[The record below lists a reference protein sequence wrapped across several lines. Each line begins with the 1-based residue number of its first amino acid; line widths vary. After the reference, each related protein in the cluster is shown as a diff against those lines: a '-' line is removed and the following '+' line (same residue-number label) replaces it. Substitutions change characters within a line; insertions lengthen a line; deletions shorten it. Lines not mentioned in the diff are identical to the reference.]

1 MVHYL
6 RLPSHTV
13 VLTTIIGDVVYL
25 NVLGQSIVV
34 LGSMQAARDLLDKR
48 SSNYS
53 DRPRSA
59 MMEL

>member
-1 MVHYL
+1 MHHL
-6 RLPSHTV
+6 RPSHSV
-13 VLTTIIGDVVYL
+13 MLTTIIGDVVYL